1 MLLQKYLFNAMKLSF
16 YYCCMTMEIL
26 NSYSLLMLLVPTI
39 YRPNKNFEELISSS
53 VYPNSLITKS
63 SNI

>member
-1 MLLQKYLFNAMKLSF
+1 MPWNYHFTIVYA
-16 YYCCMTMEIL
+16 TMEIL

-53 VYPNSLITKS
+53 VYPDSPITKS